1 MLKMMTITGSRRMKI
16 VSVGFV
22 RFEMTLETLLKVNK
36 WTDIFNRDWTV
47 HSKQIYSILDT
58 EDNIF
63 NRHGFQFDVN
73 FTFGFEE
80 ESECLAKC
88 NTNND

>member
-36 WTDIFNRDWTV
+36 WTDIFNRD
-47 HSKQIYSILDT
+47 
-58 EDNIF
+58 
-63 NRHGFQFDVN
+63 
-73 FTFGFEE
+73 
-80 ESECLAKC
+80 
-88 NTNND
+88 